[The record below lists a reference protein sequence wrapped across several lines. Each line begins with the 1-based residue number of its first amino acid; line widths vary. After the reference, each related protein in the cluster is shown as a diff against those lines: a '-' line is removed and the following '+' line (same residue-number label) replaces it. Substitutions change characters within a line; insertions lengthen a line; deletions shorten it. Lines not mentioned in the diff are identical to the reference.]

1 MEKARE
7 HDDVLFILF
16 VDLKKVRDSVP
27 RSALWKV
34 LEKVGVPPTMLQ
46 IIRSFHDGMKAEVRV
61 ESSSTDSFEL
71 KNGLRQGCSLAPT
84 LFNIYYSAVIANWR
98 ERSSTAGVNVRFK
111 HGRKLVGDRTAKA

>member
-7 HDDVLFILF
+7 HDDVLFILL
-16 VDLKKVRDSVP
+16 VDLKKVCDSVP

>member
-7 HDDVLFILF
+7 HDDVLFILL
-16 VDLKKVRDSVP
+16 VDLKKVCDSVP

-61 ESSSTDSFEL
+61 ESSSTDSIEL

-84 LFNIYYSAVIANWR
+84 LFNIYYSVVIANWR
-98 ERSSTAGVNVRFK
+98 ERSPTAGVNVRFK